1 MTLVLLI
8 IGIIATV
15 VGIFACFFRGE
26 FFEDWPKGVKAAIL
40 VVGILLIFLSQSVY
54 VVKTNHTGVSVT
66 LGQVNENPVKPGIG
80 FKKPFVETIH
90 DFDNRQNT
98 TTIADKCWSE
108 TKDRT
113 VIYYENVSI
122 SYQIPAEGVVWLYNN
137 VEDTDN
143 LLGTDI
149 VSSAV
154 KASSVKFGDA
164 DATNRGLIEPEVT
177 KALQKLA
184 DEKYGAG
191 RVIVVSTIVGNAD
204 FLDEYNQAL
213 EQKRLAQIEKDKQ
226 DIENEKAIAK
236 ANNDKEVAAI
246 NTEKDYNA
254 KVQAAKAEADALYEL
269 AQKQAEANELLA
281 NSLTDPILRQQF
293 LDKWDGKFPNYV
305 GGESGSFIF
314 NMLEDAEQQQSS
326 TDTSAENA
334 ESSK

>member
-1 MTLVLLI
+1 M
-8 IGIIATV
+8 
-15 VGIFACFFRGE
+15 
-26 FFEDWPKGVKAAIL
+26 
-40 VVGILLIFLSQSVY
+40 
-54 VVKTNHTGVSVT
+54 
-66 LGQVNENPVKPGIG
+66 
-80 FKKPFVETIH
+80 
-90 DFDNRQNT
+90 
-98 TTIADKCWSE
+98 
-108 TKDRT
+108 
-113 VIYYENVSI
+113 
-122 SYQIPAEGVVWLYNN
+122 YNN

-154 KASSVKFGDA
+154 KASSVKFADT

-191 RVIVVSTIVGNAD
+191 RVIVVSTIAGNAD

-246 NTEKDYNA
+246 NAEKDYNA

-269 AQKQAEANELLA
+269 AQKQAEANDLLA

-314 NMLEDAEQQQSS
+314 NMLEDVEQQQSS

>member
-26 FFEDWPKGVKAAIL
+26 FFEDWPKGVKAAFL

-66 LGQVNENPVKPGIG
+66 LGQVNENSVKPGIG
-80 FKKPFVETIH
+80 FKKPFIEKIH

-154 KASSVKFGDA
+154 KASSVKFADT

-191 RVIVVSTIVGNAD
+191 RVIVVSTIAGNAD

-236 ANNDKEVAAI
+236 ANNDKEVSKI
-246 NTEKDYNA
+246 NAEKDYNE

-269 AQKQAEANELLA
+269 AQKQAEANDLLA

-314 NMLEDAEQQQSS
+314 NMLEDVEQQQSS

>member
-26 FFEDWPKGVKAAIL
+26 FFEDWPKGVKAAFL

-80 FKKPFVETIH
+80 FKKPFIEKIH

-154 KASSVKFGDA
+154 KASSVKFADA

-204 FLDEYNQAL
+204 FLNEYNQAL

-246 NTEKDYNA
+246 NAEKDYNA

-293 LDKWDGKFPNYV
+293 LDKWDGEFPNYV

>member
-8 IGIIATV
+8 IGIIETV

-26 FFEDWPKGVKAAIL
+26 FFEDWPKGVKAAFL

-66 LGQVNENPVKPGIG
+66 LGQVNENSVKPGIG
-80 FKKPFVETIH
+80 FKKPFIEKIH

-154 KASSVKFGDA
+154 KASSVKFADT

-191 RVIVVSTIVGNAD
+191 RVIVVSTIAGNAD

-236 ANNDKEVAAI
+236 ANNDKEVSKI
-246 NTEKDYNA
+246 NAEKDYNE

-269 AQKQAEANELLA
+269 AQKQAEANDLLA

-314 NMLEDAEQQQSS
+314 NMLEDVEQQQSS

>member
-1 MTLVLLI
+1 MTLVLL
-8 IGIIATV
+8 GIIATV

-122 SYQIPAEGVVWLYNN
+122 SYQIPAEGVIWLYNN

-154 KASSVKFGDA
+154 KAASVKFADT

-246 NTEKDYNA
+246 NAEKDYNA
-254 KVQAAKAEADALYEL
+254 KVQAAKAEL